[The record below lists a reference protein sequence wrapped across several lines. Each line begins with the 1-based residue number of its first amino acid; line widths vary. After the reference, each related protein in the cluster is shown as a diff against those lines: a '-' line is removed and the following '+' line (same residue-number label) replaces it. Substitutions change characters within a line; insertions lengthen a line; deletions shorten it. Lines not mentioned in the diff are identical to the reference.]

1 MMFLFLLT
9 FKKDFLPEIYCMP
22 CIRNRNNSQPPTR
35 RCLSMPV
42 FITDTK
48 GNLIFYNEPAEQL
61 LGSRFED
68 AGEMKVETWS
78 KGFQTAG

>member
-1 MMFLFLLT
+1 
-9 FKKDFLPEIYCMP
+9 
-22 CIRNRNNSQPPTR
+22 
-35 RCLSMPV
+35 MPV

-78 KGFQTAG
+78 KVFKQQDEDGN